1 MHVHAFRE
9 SRSLLSFEVTPR
21 ARSPRASRALRVLC
35 LTGVFAVLATV
46 FAAGQSRAST
56 SPEYYGLNTQTL
68 FRLEA
73 VSPDRWG
80 SFLDQMQAGG
90 MTRGRIDA
98 NWQYAEPAPPAAS
111 GQHNYTWFRS
121 WDPRSSMDTQARL
134 MASRGIRMVPVLSHA
149 PDWAAG
155 SGTKLT
161 PARYADFAAFAAA
174 FAKRYG
180 PGGDFWRENPD
191 LPALPVHEYEL
202 WTEANS
208 PIFWTGSANPAEYD
222 AALRAIR
229 PALKRVDP
237 SAQLLASIGWMDWEN
252 YVRQMYANGAK
263 GLIDGIGFHPY
274 APNAPSILALVTR
287 MRGIL
292 NGVGDGGLPIWITET
307 GQPASTGAGGDKA
320 DSGLVADVA
329 RAATQTMTG
338 DALARSDCDIRDFQ
352 VYAIVGTETNREPL
366 SEGFMGVMRLSN
378 ATPNATGAAL
388 MRASLRWRAR
398 QDSGIVLCGSG
409 TTPPD
414 KLLPLDLQIEHFS
427 PTCVR
432 GITTYDGNPMEAA
445 MTHLTTADGR
455 DAPGYV
461 NAYGQS
467 EVCIPNGP
475 PIWEFDVVSRIDN
488 VATSQRWR
496 CTVPVSQTVPPGS
509 CRIVDTPLPAASPTP
524 SKAKAKPTC
533 RWQVSAKL
541 LSARPKNALL
551 RSEVGCKVTPKKANF
566 GLSLRAKGKTTK
578 NLKPVTLVP
587 GVTKTISLPRRLKK
601 GESVEL
607 ATKGD
612 KTRKLPKL
620 VARTAALGGAT
631 AAGSEGCDWKLE
643 TKVLGKRKL
652 RARLTCPPPRASLRF
667 TLAVQRKKAKKA
679 KTLRTLTLR
688 GGRVTKINV
697 RTRLRVGDVVILA
710 RAADAKLGVPQ
721 LRALATTRKHV
732 VRAR

>member
-1 MHVHAFRE
+1 MSVHAAPAPQ
-9 SRSLLSFEVTPR
+9 SLLSGDVTPR
-21 ARSPRASRALRVLC
+21 ARLPRVSRALRVLC
-35 LTGVFAVLATV
+35 LTGALAVLASL
-46 FAAGQSRAST
+46 FAAGPGQAST

-98 NWQYAEPAPPAAS
+98 NWQYAEPVPPNAS
-111 GQHNYTWFRS
+111 GQHSYTWFRS
-121 WDPRSSMDTQARL
+121 WDPRASMDTQARL

-155 SGTKLT
+155 SGTKLN
-161 PARYADFAAFAAA
+161 PSRYADFAAFAAA

-208 PIFWTGSANPAEYD
+208 PIFWTGGANPGEYD

-287 MRGIL
+287 MRDIL
-292 NGVGDGGLPIWITET
+292 RGVGDGGLPIWITET
-307 GQPASTGAGGDKA
+307 GQPASTGVGGDKA

-366 SEGFMGVMRLSN
+366 SEGFMGVMRL
-378 ATPNATGAAL
+378 ADGTPNATGAAL

-409 TTPPD
+409 TTPPE
-414 KLLPLDLQIEHFS
+414 KLLPLDFQIEHFS

-467 EVCIPNGP
+467 EVCIPKGP

-496 CTVPVSQTVPPGS
+496 CTVPASQTVPPGS
-509 CRIVDTPLPAASPTP
+509 CRIVDAPLPAASPAP
-524 SKAKAKPTC
+524 PKSKAKPVC
-533 RWQVSAKL
+533 RWQVRAKL

-551 RSEVGCKVTPKKANF
+551 QSEVGCRVTPKKAKF
-566 GLSLRAKGKTTK
+566 GLSLRAKGKKPKT
-578 NLKPVTLVP
+578 LKPVTLVP
-587 GVTKTISLPRRLKK
+587 GVTKTITLPRRLKK
-601 GESVEL
+601 GEGIEL

-612 KTRKLPKL
+612 AKRKLPKL
-620 VARTAALGGAT
+620 VARTTALGGAT

-643 TKVLGKRKL
+643 TKVLHGRKV
-652 RARLTCPPPRASLRF
+652 RARLTCPPPRTSLRF
-667 TLAVQRKKAKKA
+667 TLAVKRKKAKKP
-679 KTLRTLTLR
+679 KTLRALTLR

-710 RAADAKLGVPQ
+710 RAADSKLGVPQ

>member
-1 MHVHAFRE
+1 M
-9 SRSLLSFEVTPR
+9 EVTPR

-98 NWQYAEPAPPAAS
+98 NWQYAEPAPPTAS

-155 SGTKLT
+155 SGTKLA

-208 PIFWTGSANPAEYD
+208 PIFWTGTANPAEYD
-222 AALRAIR
+222 VALRAIR

-292 NGVGDGGLPIWITET
+292 SSVGDGGLPIWITET
-307 GQPASTGAGGDKA
+307 GQPASAGAGGDKA

-338 DALARSDCDIRDFQ
+338 DALARSDCDVRDFQ

-366 SEGFMGVMRLSN
+366 FEGFMGVMRLSN

-524 SKAKAKPTC
+524 PKTKAKATC

-541 LSARPKNALL
+541 LSARPKKALL
-551 RSEVGCKVTPKKANF
+551 RSEVGCKVTPRKAKF
-566 GLSLRAKGKTTK
+566 GLSLRAKGKKTK
-578 NLKPVTLVP
+578 KLKPVTLVP
-587 GVTKTISLPRRLKK
+587 GVTKTITLPRRLKK
-601 GESVEL
+601 GEAVEL

-612 KTRKLPKL
+612 KKRKLPKL

-667 TLAVQRKKAKKA
+667 TLAVKRKKAKKA
-679 KTLRTLTLR
+679 KTLRALTLR

-697 RTRLRVGDVVILA
+697 RARLRVGDVVILA
-710 RAADAKLGVPQ
+710 RAAEPKFGVPQ
-721 LRALATTRKHV
+721 LRALATTGKHV